1 MLKMKFAA
9 VALTVTSLLLTI
21 TGCNTQPNHP
31 NQINTFDGAS
41 YDTLTL
47 AHGALLSLRAQVS
60 TNYPHYTPVFNE
72 AAAAYT
78 TALDAYTVFRAS
90 HGSQAAVSVAINNL
104 TVSIVALEDTFQTDL
119 HVSPAVILKTRAKAA
134 KLRAA
139 VVAHASPQIS
149 VSDILTALEIAASIA
164 ATVPGA
170 QPYSALAAMI
180 IAATQQAL
188 AAESAASGQPI
199 DLSTLQPVPAIQ

>member
-1 MLKMKFAA
+1 MLKTKFTAL
-9 VALTVTSLLLTI
+9 ALTAISLILTI

-31 NQINTFDGAS
+31 NQINAFDGAS

-60 TNYPHYTPVFNE
+60 TNYPKYTPVFNE

-78 TALDAYTVFRAS
+78 TALDAYTVFRT
-90 HGSQAAVSVAINNL
+90 SQSSQPAVSVAINNL
-104 TVSIVALEDTFQTDL
+104 TVSVLALENAFQADL
-119 HVSPAVILKTRAKAA
+119 HVSPAVILKMNKKAL
-134 KLRAA
+134 KMRAA
-139 VVAHASPQIS
+139 AGPQIS
-149 VSDILTALEIAASIA
+149 ISDILTALEIAASIA
-164 ATVPGA
+164 ATIPGA

-180 IAATQQAL
+180 IGATQQAL

-199 DLSTLQPVPAIQ
+199 DLSTLQPVPSI